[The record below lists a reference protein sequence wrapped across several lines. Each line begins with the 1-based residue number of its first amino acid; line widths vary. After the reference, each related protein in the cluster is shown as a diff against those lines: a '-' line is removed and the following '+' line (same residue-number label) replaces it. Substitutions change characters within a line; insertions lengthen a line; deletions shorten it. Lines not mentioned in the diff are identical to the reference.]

1 MNRSVN
7 IYFLYL
13 VVILIA
19 SCCKKPDYPGY
30 TKHDEGFYYKLIK
43 IGDDGAKCAYNDF
56 VTANISYKT
65 MKDSIIFRGK
75 RKFQISKP
83 DFKGSIDKCIT
94 LTGKDDSASFIIS
107 AASFFR
113 KTLSSAMPSYFKLTD
128 KMKVDLSIV
137 DIQTPQEYAREKE
150 AFLKWVEDF
159 GEYEKTIIK
168 QYLQDSKLKTKPL
181 QNGMYYLPLKKGNT
195 KTVNIGDTVVVHYEG
210 RFLNGKFFDSTRQ
223 RNEPF
228 QFVYGQQ
235 WQVIKGME
243 DAIGLMHEGEKA
255 LFIMPS
261 DVAFGENGSSTGI
274 IPPFTSLIF
283 EVELI
288 SVNKI

>member
-1 MNRSVN
+1 MFYLS
-7 IYFLYL
+7 FL
-13 VVILIA
+13 VVVLLA
-19 SCCKKPDYPGY
+19 ACWEHAKYPGY
-30 TKHDEGFYYKLIK
+30 SRDKEGFYYKLFK
-43 IGDDGAKCAYNDF
+43 IGDEGSKCAYNDI
-56 VTANISYKT
+56 VTANIIYKT
-65 MKDSIIFRGK
+65 MKDSIIFKGR

-83 DFKGSIDKCIT
+83 DFTGSLDKCIT
-94 LTGKDDSASFIIS
+94 LMGKDDSASFIIS
-107 AASFFR
+107 ASNFFR
-113 KTLSSAMPSYFKLTD
+113 KTLSSDIPSFIKPGED
-128 KMKVDLSIV
+128 MKIDLGII
-137 DIQTPQEYAREKE
+137 DIQTPEEYAREKE

-168 QYLQDSKLKTKPL
+168 QYLQESKLKIKPL
-181 QNGMYYLPLKKGNT
+181 QNGMYYLTLKKGND
-195 KTVNIGDTVVVHYEG
+195 KTVSIGDTVIVHFEG

-228 QFVYGQQ
+228 QFVYGQP

-243 DAIGLMHEGEKA
+243 DAIGMMHEGEKA

-261 DVAFGENGSSTGI
+261 EVAFGENGSSTGI

-283 EVELI
+283 EVELL

>member
-1 MNRSVN
+1 MNRSSH
-7 IYFLYL
+7 IYFLFL
-13 VVILIA
+13 IVILIT
-19 SCCKKPDYPGY
+19 SCNEKSNYPGY
-30 TKHDEGFYYKLIK
+30 TKHKEGFYYKLIK

-56 VTANISYKT
+56 VTANIVYTT
-65 MKDSIIFRGK
+65 MKDSIIFRGR
-75 RKFQISKP
+75 RKFQISNP
-83 DFKGSIDKCIT
+83 DFTGSVDKCIT
-94 LTGKDDSASFIIS
+94 LMGKDDSASFIIS
-107 AASFFR
+107 ADNFFR
-113 KTLSSAMPSYFKLTD
+113 KTLSSDLPSYLKLTD
-128 KMKVDLSIV
+128 KMKVDLSILE
-137 DIQTPQEYAREKE
+137 IQTPGEYAHEKE
-150 AFLKWVEDF
+150 AFLKWVDDF

-168 QYLQDSKLKTKPL
+168 QYLQESKLKSRPL
-181 QNGMYYLPLKKGNT
+181 ANGMYYFPLKKGNA

-274 IPPFTSLIF
+274 IPPFTSLIY
-283 EVELI
+283 EVELV